1 MPDKIAT
8 DIDVVYG
15 FWHAMIAVLTIFVV
29 VYIVYNIGCQS
40 KQLKQLMA
48 AMTIIA
54 TTKLTEKNNFETIQT
69 QLSNTFKPVSCE

>member
-40 KQLKQLMA
+40 KQLKQLMT
-48 AMTIIA
+48 AMHIIA
-54 TTKLTEKNNFETIQT
+54 TESSGTIASIQNKLKD
-69 QLSNTFKPVSCE
+69 TFKLVPSCD